1 MQHRSLPDEN
11 SLVDWM
17 RRLNRALG
25 EINVFLAA
33 LGIGLAVLNATCFVT
48 LTITAAIRRENLSPR
63 NVQPSISQAWPEWF
77 QLPPTRV
84 MASTKMQTQD
94 PP

>member
-11 SLVDWM
+11 FLVDWM

-25 EINVFLAA
+25 EINVFLVA
-33 LGIGLAVLNATCFVT
+33 LAIGLAVLDATCFVT
-48 LTITAAIRRENLSPR
+48 LTITAAIREENLSQR
-63 NVQPSISQAWPEWF
+63 NGQPSISQAWPEWF
-77 QLPPTRV
+77 QLPSTPV
-84 MASTKMQTQD
+84 LASTKMQTRD

>member
-11 SLVDWM
+11 SRVDWM

-25 EINVFLAA
+25 EINVFLVVLA
-33 LGIGLAVLNATCFVT
+33 IGLAVLDATCFVT
-48 LTITAAIRRENLSPR
+48 LTITAVIRQENLSPR
-63 NVQPSISQAWPEWF
+63 NRQPSSSEAWPAWF
-77 QLPPTRV
+77 QVPPTPV
-84 MASTKMQTQD
+84 MVSTKMQTRD